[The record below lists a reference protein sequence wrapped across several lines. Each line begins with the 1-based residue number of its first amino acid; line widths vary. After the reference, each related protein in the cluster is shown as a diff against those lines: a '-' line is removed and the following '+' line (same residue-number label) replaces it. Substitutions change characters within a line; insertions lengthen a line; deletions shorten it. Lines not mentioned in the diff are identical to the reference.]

1 MPSNCSLIQGVVLN
15 ARGQPV
21 AGARVSWVQAP
32 VAMPDVSLLTDS
44 DGRFTLAAPVPGRYT
59 LRCDSDHQ
67 GSAQQVLQ
75 ARGQP
80 LELKLTLKL
89 AR

>member
-1 MPSNCSLIQGVVLN
+1 MPSNSSLIQGVVLN

-44 DGRFTLAAPVPGRYT
+44 AGRFTLAAPAPGSYT

-67 GSAQQVLQ
+67 GSVEQVLQ

-80 LELKLTLKL
+80 MQVTLKL
-89 AR
+89 VR